1 MNNYFRIWIRTFA
14 KLAAFRPRPIVV
26 SGPSGSGKSTLIN
39 QLFKEYPTAFAFSV
53 SHTTRTARPGEQ
65 NAREYYFVPRHQ
77 MEKMIAQREFLE
89 ITEFSSNLYGTS
101 KNAVE
106 DVAKTGR
113 ICVLDVDKQGVKSI
127 RKTDL
132 HPLFIY
138 ISPPSYEILE
148 QRLRARKTD
157 SESAIQK
164 RLQESKESMEFSKE
178 PGVYDH
184 IVLNDKLDVAY
195 KDLKEIL
202 HKDIEVVLQQQK
214 LHNADRK

>member
-1 MNNYFRIWIRTFA
+1 MYIF
-14 KLAAFRPRPIVV
+14 
-26 SGPSGSGKSTLIN
+26 
-39 QLFKEYPTAFAFSV
+39 LF
-53 SHTTRTARPGEQ
+53 
-65 NAREYYFVPRHQ
+65 
-77 MEKMIAQREFLE
+77 
-89 ITEFSSNLYGTS
+89 S
-101 KNAVE
+101 KKAVE
-106 DVAKTGR
+106 DVAQTGR

-148 QRLRARKTD
+148 KRLRARKTD
-157 SESAIQK
+157 DESSIEK
-164 RLQESKESMEFSKE
+164 RLKEAKESMEFSKQ

-202 HKDIEVVLQQQK
+202 YQVRRMILFRSII
-214 LHNADRK
+214 LSIILGY